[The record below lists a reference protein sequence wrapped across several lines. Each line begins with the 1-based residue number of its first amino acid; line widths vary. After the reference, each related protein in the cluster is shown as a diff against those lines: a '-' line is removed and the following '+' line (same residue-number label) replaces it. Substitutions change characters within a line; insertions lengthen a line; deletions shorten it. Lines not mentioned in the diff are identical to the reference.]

1 MPILNTG
8 TQLSQQIAFNTGY
21 LDINGFELATLQDIT
36 VTLAFT
42 EKEIRQ
48 LGSIIMAVAP
58 KRSSWKP
65 SAKFKAKST
74 NQQLLGILMGSSTVD
89 GSGFSYTVLD
99 GQVVLTR
106 ASIKCYI
113 NDDASKVMEFQFLNA
128 VISGSSTVGLKME
141 DAAELDMEIMSQDC
155 KIITNFSLT

>member
-1 MPILNTG
+1 LPILNGG

-36 VTLAFT
+36 ITLAFS
-42 EKEIRQ
+42 EKEIYQ
-48 LGSIIMAVAP
+48 LGSIKMAVAP
-58 KRSSWKP
+58 KRSTWKP

-89 GSGFSYTVLD
+89 GSGYDYQIVD

-113 NDDASKVMEFQFLNA
+113 NDDATKIVEFQFSNA
-128 VISGSSTVGLKME
+128 IIAGSSTVGLKLE
-141 DAAELDMEIMSQDC
+141 DAAEMDMEIMAQDC
-155 KIITNFSLT
+155 KVITSFTTT